1 MNYLMNGPWMDTSRE
16 YYETVCDLASIVA
29 QDECKR
35 GLEHN
40 YQLGLVRHVRFHEK
54 ILGCAGTLAT
64 SSHRI
69 DAMKYAAC
77 TKEEAQKIVEEATRG
92 NVGALFSNSP
102 LSALSALSEA

>member
-1 MNYLMNGPWMDTSRE
+1 M
-16 YYETVCDLASIVA
+16 SIVA

-40 YQLGLVRHVRFHEK
+40 YQLGLARHIRFHEK

-64 SSHRI
+64 STHRI

-77 TKEEAQKIVEEATRG
+77 TKEEVQKIVEKDPRQRRAILLQVVHGGARRRPHEA
-92 NVGALFSNSP
+92 A
-102 LSALSALSEA
+102 A

>member
-1 MNYLMNGPWMDTSRE
+1 M
-16 YYETVCDLASIVA
+16 SIVA

-40 YQLGLVRHVRFHEK
+40 YQLGLARHIHFHEK

-64 SSHRI
+64 STHRI

-77 TKEEAQKIVEEATRG
+77 TKEEAQKIVKRQPAAT
-92 NVGALFSNSP
+92 SP
-102 LSALSALSEA
+102 HPITGGPRRRSTPTA